1 MYAFKNCEGPYR
13 IYELRSMTAKRL
25 NIKKIS
31 DNLLFFDKITIFAYR
46 LTIKIYRIMKRTTKN
61 LLIAVTAIVGIICIV
76 NAVWLIVQSGS
87 VAGWFTDYRN
97 IVYGDGA
104 AENGS
109 KIVWRDNVLGWQY
122 FIFYGRLLFGIAFD
136 ALLLLFMIKSILVL
150 KSGAFF
156 LKSNTY
162 ILISAAV
169 CNLLYNFCNENIRI
183 LIYDTYK
190 NITDA
195 MLLTPLILFAF
206 SLIYGLA
213 VRVSEENRL
222 TI

>member
-1 MYAFKNCEGPYR
+1 
-13 IYELRSMTAKRL
+13 
-25 NIKKIS
+25 
-31 DNLLFFDKITIFAYR
+31 
-46 LTIKIYRIMKRTTKN
+46 MKRTTKN
-61 LLIAVTAIVGIICIV
+61 LLIAVTAIVGIICFV

-136 ALLLLFMIKSILVL
+136 ALLLLFMIKSILAL

>member
-1 MYAFKNCEGPYR
+1 
-13 IYELRSMTAKRL
+13 
-25 NIKKIS
+25 
-31 DNLLFFDKITIFAYR
+31 
-46 LTIKIYRIMKRTTKN
+46 MKRTTKN

-190 NITDA
+190 KTDSPSKLTAMAIIVNIDI
-195 MLLTPLILFAF
+195 MLARRKMSSGELAAKVGITPANLSILKTGKARAIRFTTLEALCRALDCQPGDILEYRED
-206 SLIYGLA
+206 SH
-213 VRVSEENRL
+213 
-222 TI
+222 

>member
-1 MYAFKNCEGPYR
+1 
-13 IYELRSMTAKRL
+13 
-25 NIKKIS
+25 
-31 DNLLFFDKITIFAYR
+31 
-46 LTIKIYRIMKRTTKN
+46 MKRTTKN

-169 CNLLYNFCNENIRI
+169 CNLFYNLPQYATSSTISAMRI
-183 LIYDTYK
+183 QVFWSIPRRTE
-190 NITDA
+190 IS
-195 MLLTPLILFAF
+195 LTPCF
-206 SLIYGLA
+206 
-213 VRVSEENRL
+213 
-222 TI
+222 

>member
-1 MYAFKNCEGPYR
+1 MYALKNCEGPHR
-13 IYELRSMTAKRL
+13 IHGLRSVTAKRR

-31 DNLLFFDKITIFAYR
+31 DYLLFFDKITIFAYR
-46 LTIKIYRIMKRTTKN
+46 LTIKIYRIMKRATKN
-61 LLIAVTAIVGIICIV
+61 LLIAVTVIVGIICIV

-109 KIVWRDNVLGWQY
+109 KIVWRDDVLGWQY

-136 ALLLLFMIKSILVL
+136 ALLLLFMIKSILAL

>member
-1 MYAFKNCEGPYR
+1 
-13 IYELRSMTAKRL
+13 
-25 NIKKIS
+25 
-31 DNLLFFDKITIFAYR
+31 
-46 LTIKIYRIMKRTTKN
+46 MKRATKN
-61 LLIAVTAIVGIICIV
+61 LLIAVTVIVGIICIV

-109 KIVWRDNVLGWQY
+109 KIVWSDDVLGWQY

-136 ALLLLFMIKSILVL
+136 ALLLLFMIKSILAL

>member
-1 MYAFKNCEGPYR
+1 
-13 IYELRSMTAKRL
+13 
-25 NIKKIS
+25 
-31 DNLLFFDKITIFAYR
+31 
-46 LTIKIYRIMKRTTKN
+46 MKRNTKN

-109 KIVWRDNVLGWQY
+109 KIVWRNDVLGC
-122 FIFYGRLLFGIAFD
+122 AFD
-136 ALLLLFMIKSILVL
+136 ALLLLFMIKSILAL

-169 CNLLYNFCNENIRI
+169 CNLFYNFCNENTGI
-183 LIYDTYK
+183 LVYPSSYR
-190 NITDA
+190 NITDS

-206 SLIYGLA
+206 ALIYGLA

>member
-1 MYAFKNCEGPYR
+1 
-13 IYELRSMTAKRL
+13 
-25 NIKKIS
+25 
-31 DNLLFFDKITIFAYR
+31 
-46 LTIKIYRIMKRTTKN
+46 MKRNTKN
-61 LLIAVTAIVGIICIV
+61 LLIAVTVIVGIICIV

-97 IVYGDGA
+97 VVYGNGA

-109 KIVWRDNVLGWQY
+109 KIVWSDDVLGWQY

-136 ALLLLFMIKSILVL
+136 ALLLLFMIKSILAL
-150 KSGAFF
+150 KSGTFF

-162 ILISAAV
+162 ILVSAAV
-169 CNLLYNFCNENIRI
+169 CNLFYNFCNENIGI
-183 LIYDTYK
+183 LVHPSSYRH
-190 NITDA
+190 ITDS

-206 SLIYGLA
+206 ALIYGLA
-213 VRVSEENRL
+213 VRISEENRL

>member
-1 MYAFKNCEGPYR
+1 
-13 IYELRSMTAKRL
+13 
-25 NIKKIS
+25 
-31 DNLLFFDKITIFAYR
+31 
-46 LTIKIYRIMKRTTKN
+46 MKRATKN
-61 LLIAVTAIVGIICIV
+61 LLIAVTVIVGIICIV

-97 IVYGDGA
+97 IVYG
-104 AENGS
+104 
-109 KIVWRDNVLGWQY
+109 Y

-136 ALLLLFMIKSILVL
+136 ALLLLFMIKSILAL

-183 LIYDTYK
+183 LIYDTYR

>member
-46 LTIKIYRIMKRTTKN
+46 LTIKICRIMKRNTKN

-76 NAVWLIVQSGS
+76 NAVWLIVQSES

-109 KIVWRDNVLGWQY
+109 KIVWRDDVLGWQY

-136 ALLLLFMIKSILVL
+136 ALLLLFMIKSILAL

-183 LIYDTYK
+183 LIYDTYR

>member
-1 MYAFKNCEGPYR
+1 
-13 IYELRSMTAKRL
+13 
-25 NIKKIS
+25 
-31 DNLLFFDKITIFAYR
+31 
-46 LTIKIYRIMKRTTKN
+46 MKRATKN
-61 LLIAVTAIVGIICIV
+61 LLIAVTVIVGIICIV

-109 KIVWRDNVLGWQY
+109 KIVWSDDVLGWQY

-136 ALLLLFMIKSILVL
+136 ALLLLFMIKS
-150 KSGAFF
+150 
-156 LKSNTY
+156 N

>member
-1 MYAFKNCEGPYR
+1 MYALKNCEGPYR
-13 IYELRSMTAKRL
+13 THGLRSVTIERH

-31 DNLLFFDKITIFAYR
+31 DNLLFFDKIT
-46 LTIKIYRIMKRTTKN
+46 
-61 LLIAVTAIVGIICIV
+61 IVGIICIV

-109 KIVWRDNVLGWQY
+109 KIVWRDDVLGWQY

-136 ALLLLFMIKSILVL
+136 ALLLLFMIKSILAL

>member
-1 MYAFKNCEGPYR
+1 
-13 IYELRSMTAKRL
+13 
-25 NIKKIS
+25 
-31 DNLLFFDKITIFAYR
+31 
-46 LTIKIYRIMKRTTKN
+46 MKRNTKN

-109 KIVWRDNVLGWQY
+109 KIVWRDDVLGWQY

-136 ALLLLFMIKSILVL
+136 ALLLLFMIKSILAL

-169 CNLLYNFCNENIRI
+169 CNLFYNFCNENIGI
-183 LIYDTYK
+183 LVYPMSYR
-190 NITDA
+190 NITDS

>member
-1 MYAFKNCEGPYR
+1 
-13 IYELRSMTAKRL
+13 
-25 NIKKIS
+25 
-31 DNLLFFDKITIFAYR
+31 
-46 LTIKIYRIMKRTTKN
+46 MKRNTKN

-104 AENGS
+104 AEN
-109 KIVWRDNVLGWQY
+109 DVLGWQY

-136 ALLLLFMIKSILVL
+136 ALLLLFMIKSILAL